1 MPDKPLK
8 VALIVG
14 EESGDQLG
22 AGLIDAIRARDFQ
35 VQFIG
40 VAGERMIARGMPTLF
55 PVADVSVMGVAA
67 VIGRLPKILR
77 HIRNTA
83 RAIVAARPDIL
94 VIIDSPGFTHSVA
107 KKVAHQLPDLPI
119 VDYVSPSV
127 WAWKP
132 WRARRM
138 AAIMDHV
145 LALLPFEPAVHERL
159 GGPPCTYV
167 GHPLIER
174 LDDLRPDPGERP
186 PLSSEPTLLVL
197 PGSRKSEIRRLMA
210 PFGTAV
216 AELAAARARDGLT
229 DVNIVLPAVAHL
241 SDEIAERAATWPVK
255 AEIVVGEAAKF
266 AAFRSAHA
274 ALAASGTVTLELAL
288 SGVPMVVAYRVEI
301 LARMLKWLVKVP
313 SIVLTNLV
321 IGENVVPEFIDDDG
335 SPEVLARELAPLLD
349 ETEARAR
356 QLAGFARL
364 DSLMT
369 LPDGMTP
376 SEKAASIVLD
386 LAAGGGANA
395 SGGGAGAAVDA
406 DLQPR
411 LDSGT

>member
-1 MPDKPLK
+1 MPEKPLK

-14 EESGDQLG
+14 EDSGDQLG
-22 AGLIDAIRARDFQ
+22 AGLIDAIRARYPQ
-35 VQFIG
+35 AQFIG

-55 PVADVSVMGVAA
+55 PVADVSVMGISA
-67 VIGRLPKILR
+67 VIGRLPKILW
-77 HIRNTA
+77 HIRRTT
-83 RAIVAARPDIL
+83 RDIVAARPDIL

-107 KKVAHQLPDLPI
+107 EWVARRLPDLPI

-186 PLSSEPTLLVL
+186 PLSTEPTLLVL

-210 PFGTAV
+210 PFGTAI

-229 DVNIVLPAVAHL
+229 ELKIVLPAVAHL
-241 SDEIAERAATWPVK
+241 SDEIAERAAIWPVK

-266 AAFRSAHA
+266 AALRSAHA

-288 SGVPMVVAYRVEI
+288 SGVPMVVAYRVE
-301 LARMLKWLVKVP
+301 LLLRMLKRFLSVP
-313 SIVLTNLV
+313 SIVLANLV
-321 IGENVVPEFIDDDG
+321 IGENVVPEFIDNDG
-335 SPEVLARELAPLLD
+335 SPEVLARELALLLG

-364 DSLMT
+364 DGLMT
-369 LPDGMTP
+369 LPDGLTP

-386 LAAGGGANA
+386 IAAGRGDRCGRVD
-395 SGGGAGAAVDA
+395 GTAVDA
-406 DLQPR
+406 DVQPR

>member
-1 MPDKPLK
+1 MTEKPLK

-22 AGLIDAIRARDFQ
+22 AGLIDALRARDSQ

-55 PVADVSVMGVAA
+55 PVADVSVMGFSA

-77 HIRNTA
+77 HIRRTA
-83 RAIVAARPDIL
+83 RDIVAASPDIL

-107 KKVAHQLPDLPI
+107 ERVARRLPDLPI
-119 VDYVSPSV
+119 IDYVSPSV

-138 AAIMDHV
+138 ARIMDHV

-159 GGPPCTYV
+159 GGPLCTYV

-174 LDDLRPDPGERP
+174 LDELRPDPGERP
-186 PLSSEPTLLVL
+186 PLSAEPTLLVL

-210 PFGTAV
+210 PFGAAI
-216 AELAAARARDGLT
+216 AELAATRARDGLT
-229 DVNIVLPAVAHL
+229 ELKIVLPAVAHL
-241 SDEIAERAATWPVK
+241 SDEIADRTASWPVK

-288 SGVPMVVAYRVEI
+288 AGVPMVVAYRVEI

-313 SIVLTNLV
+313 SIVLANLV
-321 IGENVVPEFIDDDG
+321 IGENVVPEFIDSDG
-335 SPEVLARELAPLLD
+335 SPQVLARELAPLLD
-349 ETEARAR
+349 ETEVRAR
-356 QLAGFARL
+356 QLAGFAKL
-364 DSLMT
+364 DNLMT
-369 LPDGMTP
+369 LPDGITP

-386 LAAGGGANA
+386 LAAGR
-395 SGGGAGAAVDA
+395 GAAAKADA
-406 DLQPR
+406 AVQPR
-411 LDSGT
+411 LDNGT

>member
-1 MPDKPLK
+1 MSEKPLK
-8 VALIVG
+8 LALIVG

-22 AGLIDAIRARDFQ
+22 AGLIDAIRARDPQ
-35 VQFIG
+35 AQFIG
-40 VAGERMIARGMPTLF
+40 VAGERMIARGMPTMF
-55 PVADVSVMGVAA
+55 PVADISVMGFAA
-67 VIGRLPKILR
+67 VIGRLPKIFR
-77 HIRNTA
+77 HIRRTA
-83 RAIVAARPDIL
+83 RDIVAARPDIL

-107 KKVAHQLPDLPI
+107 ERVARRLPNLPI
-119 VDYVSPSV
+119 IDYVSPSV

-138 AAIMDHV
+138 AKIMDHV

-167 GHPLIER
+167 GHPLVER
-174 LDDLRPDPGERP
+174 LEELRPQTGERP

-197 PGSRKSEIRRLMA
+197 PGSRMSEIGRLMA
-210 PFGTAV
+210 PFGAAI

-229 DVNIVLPAVAHL
+229 ELKIVLPAVAGL
-241 SDEIAERAATWPVK
+241 NEEITARAAAWPVK
-255 AEIVVGEAAKF
+255 AEIVVGEAAKY

-288 SGVPMVVAYRVEI
+288 SGVPMIVAYRVEF
-301 LARMLKWLVKVP
+301 LARLLKPFYKLP
-313 SIVLTNLV
+313 SIVLDNLV
-321 IGENVVPEFIDDDG
+321 IGENVVTEFIDNDG
-335 SPEVLARELAPLLD
+335 SPEVLARELAPILA
-349 ETEARAR
+349 ETDARAR

-364 DSLMT
+364 DNLMT

-386 LAAGGGANA
+386 LAAGRGGRGIGTAVGANDQA
-395 SGGGAGAAVDA
+395 
-406 DLQPR
+406 R

>member
-1 MPDKPLK
+1 MPENPLK

-14 EESGDQLG
+14 EDSGDQLG
-22 AGLIDAIRARDFQ
+22 AGLIDAIRARHPQ
-35 VQFIG
+35 AQFIG
-40 VAGERMIARGMPTLF
+40 VAGERMIARGMPTMF
-55 PVADVSVMGVAA
+55 PVADVSVMGFSA

-77 HIRNTA
+77 HIRRTA
-83 RAIVAARPDIL
+83 RDIVAARPDIL

-107 KKVAHQLPDLPI
+107 KRVARRLPDLPI
-119 VDYVSPSV
+119 IDYVSPSV

-132 WRARRM
+132 WRARHM
-138 AAIMDHV
+138 ARTMDHV

-174 LDDLRPDPGERP
+174 LDDLRPAPGERR
-186 PLSSEPTLLVL
+186 PLLAEPTLLVL

-210 PFGTAV
+210 PFGLAV
-216 AELAAARARDGLT
+216 AELTAARARDGLT
-229 DVNIVLPAVAHL
+229 KLKIVLPAVAHL
-241 SDEIAERAATWPVK
+241 SDEIADLAATWPVK

-266 AAFRSAHA
+266 AAFRGAHA

-288 SGVPMVVAYRVEI
+288 AGVPMVVAYRVEI
-301 LARMLKWLVKVP
+301 LIRMVKRFLKAP
-313 SIVLTNLV
+313 SIVLANLV
-321 IGENVVPEFIDDDG
+321 IGENVVPEFIDNDG

-364 DSLMT
+364 DALMT
-369 LPDGMTP
+369 LPDGFTP
-376 SEKAASIVLD
+376 SEKAASIVLN
-386 LAAGGGANA
+386 LAARRGDCGGRG
-395 SGGGAGAAVDA
+395 GAAVDA
-406 DLQPR
+406 NLQPR